1 MQLLK
6 ITNIPIEYE
15 IKIQR
20 SKLEMKQSNPQIHM
34 ETQGGHVHMESENI
48 KVRLDTYE
56 ARSSIGLKSSGDFA
70 DDLARL
76 GKQAANDAT
85 AQYAEIGNRMAQ
97 IQHDATLAD
106 AVYPRMVRQSS
117 TAMVFLPAAGPDIS
131 WEPNHLSLDYEPVE
145 LSMEPQVIPVETTF
159 VPGGL
164 SIEIIQYPK
173 VEIEYLGEP
182 MYVPPSANPNY
193 EEEKK
198 D

>member
-20 SKLEMKQSNPQIHM
+20 PKLEMKQGNSQIHM
-34 ETQGGHVHMESENI
+34 ETQGGQVHMESENI

-70 DDLARL
+70 DDLARQ
-76 GKQAANDAT
+76 GKQAAADAT

-106 AVYPRMVRQSS
+106 AVYPRMICQNS
-117 TAMVFLPAAGPDIS
+117 TAMVFLPATGPDIT
-131 WEPNHLSLDYEPVE
+131 WEPNMLSMEYEPKE
-145 LSMEPQVIPVETTF
+145 LSMDPQVNPIEATY

-164 SIEIIQYPK
+164 SIEITQYPR
-173 VEIEYLGEP
+173 VEFEYMGEP

-193 EEEKK
+193 KEEKNS
-198 D
+198 